1 MRAAPSQRFG
11 PYDVLSPLGA
21 GGMGAV
27 YRARDTRLGRLV
39 AIKVLPPA
47 FSADSGRLRRFQ
59 QEAEAAAALNHPNVM
74 AVFDIGTTDEGAP
87 YIVSELLEGFTLRH
101 YLRHGRLP
109 LQKVIDYGGQIA
121 RGLAAAHERRIIH
134 RDLKPENIFVTRDG
148 NVKILDFGLAKLMD
162 LPQVGSSDQTISVTE
177 GGTLPGVVMGTVGYM
192 SPEQV
197 RGNLCDTRT
206 DIFSFGLILYE
217 MLAGKPAFKAATD
230 ADTQAEILRGEP
242 EPLSTTSRSV
252 PPGLEQLVW
261 HCLEK
266 EPQRRFQSASDIA
279 FSLQALSTA
288 GSAPSGAR
296 PAALPVP
303 KSRWPA
309 VALAAAAAVALGVV
323 AFLFGLNQAPIVT
336 PHYEQLTYQPGLV
349 TSARISPDGRTVLC
363 AARFTKG
370 FQLYSIR
377 FDSIGVR
384 PLEVEA
390 DEVLSIS
397 SKGEAAVLQ
406 AWQSLAGSTGVGLL
420 ARVPLGGGAPK
431 MVLKDVQS
439 ADWSP
444 DGEQLATAR
453 YVREKRV
460 YRLEY
465 PTGKVLYETAGWI
478 AGVRVSPDGRSIAF
492 IDHPEFGDDGGYV
505 AVIPSAGGA
514 VRRLSRLWGNVRGP
528 AWNPQGEVWFSATD
542 VGFHYALYAATQ
554 SGKSRQVLTVPGGVV
569 LNDIAKD
576 GKVLVTDAVERTI
589 IMVSTKGHPE
599 EQNLAWLDDT
609 EFFRFSPDGT
619 QILMGDESSASGI
632 HHASFLRDVDGSSA
646 VRVGEGDGIAL
657 SPDGE
662 WVLSRIPPDELVLLP
677 TGAGEIRR
685 LSRSTASTDRSG
697 ADASQIAIRAD
708 LPADWLPDGKR
719 IAYVGDDSRTHL
731 LDLEGKDIALTPT
744 GMSGYL
750 PTADGKS
757 VLVRTTN
764 GNFELYP
771 VSGGDPA
778 PFPYLRP
785 GDRPVRFSSDGKDIF
800 VRNSVKG
807 VPGLNVCRI
816 NLTNGTRSLLWHLQ
830 GPNTTLSN
838 EIALVDVT
846 PDGTG
851 YAYGY
856 RQKST
861 VLYSVGGLK

>member
-1 MRAAPSQRFG
+1 MRAAPAQHFG
-11 PYDVLSPLGA
+11 PYELLSPIGA

-27 YRARDTRLGRLV
+27 YRARDTRLGRFV

-47 FSADSGRLRRFQ
+47 FSADPERLRRFQ
-59 QEAEAAAALNHPNVM
+59 QEAEAAAALNHPNIV
-74 AVFDIGTTDEGAP
+74 AVFDIGTTDTGAP

-101 YLRHGRLP
+101 YLRDGRLP

-121 RGLAAAHERRIIH
+121 RGLAAAHERGIIH
-134 RDLKPENIFVTRDG
+134 RDLKPENIFVTRDEH
-148 NVKILDFGLAKLMD
+148 VKILDFGLAKLMD
-162 LPQVGSSDQTISVTE
+162 VPQAGPGDQTISITE
-177 GGTLPGVVMGTVGYM
+177 RGTVPGVVMGTVGYM

-197 RGNLCDTRT
+197 RGKPCDTRT

-217 MLAGKPAFKAATD
+217 MVAGKPAFKAATD

-242 EPLSTTSRSV
+242 EHLSTTNSSV

-266 EPQRRFQSASDIA
+266 ESQRRFQSASDIA

-288 GSAPSGAR
+288 GSAPSGASGAVA
-296 PAALPVP
+296 PGP
-303 KSRWPA
+303 KSRWPK
-309 VALAAAAAVALGVV
+309 VALAVAAAVALGVV
-323 AFLFGLNQAPIVT
+323 AFLFGLNQTRIVI
-336 PHYEQLTYQPGLV
+336 PHYAQLTYQPGLV
-349 TSARISPDGRTVLC
+349 TSARISPDGLTVLC
-363 AARFTKG
+363 SARFSKG

-384 PLEVEA
+384 PLGVEA
-390 DEVLSIS
+390 GEVLSIS

-406 AWQSLAGSTGVGLL
+406 TWQSLAGSAGVGLL

-431 MVLKDVQS
+431 MMLKDVQS

-453 YVREKRV
+453 YIGDKRV

-478 AGVRVSPDGRSIAF
+478 AGVRVSADGRSIAF
-492 IDHPEFGDDGGYV
+492 IDHPMFGDDAGYV
-505 AVIPSAGGA
+505 AVIPSTGGA
-514 VRRLSRLWGNVRGP
+514 VRRLSRLWGDLQSL
-528 AWNPQGEVWFSATD
+528 AWNPKGEVWFSATD
-542 VGFHYALYAATQ
+542 VGFDYALYATTQ
-554 SGKSRQVLTVPGGVV
+554 SGKSRQVLTVPGGLV

-576 GKVLVTDAVERTI
+576 GKVLVTDAVERTLI
-589 IMVSTKGHPE
+589 LVSTRSHPD
-599 EQNLAWLDDT
+599 EQNLAWLDNT
-609 EFFRFSPDGT
+609 EFFRFSADGA
-619 QILMGDESSASGI
+619 QILMGDESSASGT
-632 HHASFLRDVDGSSA
+632 HHASFLRSVDGSSA

-677 TGAGEIRR
+677 TGAGEIRP
-685 LSRSTASTDRSG
+685 LSLSTTSTDPSG
-697 ADASQIAIRAD
+697 ERVSKTAIRAD
-708 LPADWLPDGKR
+708 LPAEWLPDGKH

-731 LDLEGKDIALTPT
+731 LDLQGKDIALTPAGT
-744 GMSGYL
+744 NGYL

-757 VLVRTTN
+757 VLVLTTK

-771 VSGGDPA
+771 VGGGDPA
-778 PFPYLRP
+778 PFPYLQA

-800 VRNSVKG
+800 VRTSVKG
-807 VPGLNVCRI
+807 VPGI
-816 NLTNGTRSLLWHLQ
+816 NLYRVNLMNGRRSLLWHLQ
-830 GPNTTLSN
+830 GPNPMLSN
-838 EIALVDVT
+838 EISLVDVT

-861 VLYSVGGLK
+861 VLYSVSGLK

>member
-1 MRAAPSQRFG
+1 
-11 PYDVLSPLGA
+11 
-21 GGMGAV
+21 MGAV
-27 YRARDTRLGRLV
+27 YRARDTRLGRFV

-47 FSADSGRLRRFQ
+47 FSADPDRLRRFQ
-59 QEAEAAAALNHPNVM
+59 QEAEAAAALNHPNIV
-74 AVFDIGTTDEGAP
+74 AVFDIGTTDDGAP

-101 YLRHGRLP
+101 YLRASRLP
-109 LQKVIDYGGQIA
+109 LHKVIDYGGQIA
-121 RGLAAAHERRIIH
+121 RGLAAAHERGIIH
-134 RDLKPENIFVTRDG
+134 RDLKPENIFVMRDG
-148 NVKILDFGLAKLMD
+148 HVKILDFGLAKLMD
-162 LPQVGSSDQTISVTE
+162 VPQAGAGDQTISIPQ

-192 SPEQV
+192 SPEQI
-197 RGNLCDTRT
+197 RGQPCDART

-217 MLAGKPAFKAATD
+217 MLAAKPAFKATTD

-242 EPLSTTSRSV
+242 QHLSTTNSSV

-266 EPQRRFQSASDIA
+266 EPQRRFQSAGDIA
-279 FSLQALSTA
+279 FSLQALSST
-288 GSAPSGAR
+288 GSAPSGAGR
-296 PAALPVP
+296 AVVP
-303 KSRWPA
+303 GPKPRWA
-309 VALAAAAAVALGVV
+309 TVVLAAAAAVALGVV
-323 AFLFGLNQAPIVT
+323 AFFFGLSQARIVT
-336 PHYEQLTYQPGLV
+336 PQYEQLTYQPGVV
-349 TSARISPDGRTVLC
+349 TSARISPDGLTVLC
-363 AARFTKG
+363 SARFSKG
-370 FQLYSIR
+370 FQVYSIR
-377 FDSIGVR
+377 FDSTGVR

-453 YVREKRV
+453 YIRDKRV

-478 AGVRVSPDGRSIAF
+478 AGVRVSPDGRSIVF
-492 IDHPEFGDDGGYV
+492 IDHPVFGDDAGYV
-505 AVIPSAGGA
+505 ALIPSAGGA
-514 VRRLSRLWGNVRGP
+514 VRRLSRLWGDVRGL
-528 AWNPQGEVWFSATD
+528 AWNPKGEVWFSATD
-542 VGFHYALYAATQ
+542 VGFNYALYAATQ

-569 LNDIAKD
+569 LNDIAGD
-576 GKVLVTDAVERTI
+576 GKVLLTHASERTI
-589 IMVSTKGHPE
+589 VMVSTRRHPE
-599 EQNLAWLDDT
+599 EQNLAWLDNT
-609 EFFRFSPDGT
+609 EFFRFSADGA

-632 HHASFLRDVDGSSA
+632 HHASFLRNVDGSSA

-685 LSRSTASTDRSG
+685 LSLSTAATDPSG
-697 ADASQIAIRAD
+697 KHAPKTAIRAD
-708 LPADWLPDGKR
+708 LPADWLPDGKH
-719 IAYVGDDSRTHL
+719 IVYVGDDSQTHL
-731 LDLEGKDIALTPT
+731 LDLEGKDIPLTPT
-744 GMSGYL
+744 GTSGYL

-757 VLVRTTN
+757 VLVRETN

-771 VSGGDPA
+771 VGGGDPA
-778 PFPYLRP
+778 PFPYLQA

-800 VRNSVKG
+800 VRNSVRG
-807 VPGLNVCRI
+807 VPGTNLYRV

-830 GPNTTLSN
+830 APNTTLSS
-838 EIALVDVT
+838 EVALVDVT
-846 PDGTG
+846 ADGTG

-856 RQKST
+856 RQKLT
-861 VLYSVGGLK
+861 VLYSVSGLK